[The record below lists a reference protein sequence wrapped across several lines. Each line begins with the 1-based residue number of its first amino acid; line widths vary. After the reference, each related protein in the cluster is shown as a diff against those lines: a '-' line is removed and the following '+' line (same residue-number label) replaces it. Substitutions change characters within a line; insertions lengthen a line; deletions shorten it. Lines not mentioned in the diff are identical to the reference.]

1 MKNIII
7 VGYLILLPILVITY
21 LAFPDMLRSIL
32 FLFIIFAY
40 ASVIYLLGSK
50 MEKYKAIII
59 CLVFGIILVGVIP
72 KFYRVFGI
80 IGDDDDLLYIISWT
94 ADIVFLLLMMLLM
107 SINKIKE
114 KKIIAF
120 ILFLIL
126 VGISPWVIINIW
138 DGHITNVINMFYLLL
153 LLLWLF
159 LQKNFFLLI
168 DFSKKKR

>member
-1 MKNIII
+1 
-7 VGYLILLPILVITY
+7 
-21 LAFPDMLRSIL
+21 
-32 FLFIIFAY
+32 
-40 ASVIYLLGSK
+40 
-50 MEKYKAIII
+50 
-59 CLVFGIILVGVIP
+59 
-72 KFYRVFGI
+72 
-80 IGDDDDLLYIISWT
+80 
-94 ADIVFLLLMMLLM
+94 M

>member
-1 MKNIII
+1 MKNLII

-80 IGDDDDLLYIISWT
+80 IGDDDDLLYKISWT
-94 ADIVFLLLMMLLM
+94 ADIVFLILMMLLM
-107 SINKIKE
+107 AIDKIKE
-114 KKIIAF
+114 KKILAF
-120 ILFLIL
+120 IFLLIL
-126 VGISPWVIINIW
+126 VCTSPWIIINIW
-138 DGHITNVINMFYLLL
+138 NGHITNVINIFYLLS
-153 LLLWLF
+153 F
-159 LQKNFFLLI
+159 IVIIMAFFTKKFFYI
-168 DFSKKKR
+168 D